1 MYLFE
6 LVVEGTCL
14 GIHVDLIHTRMCYVH
29 LYCLPTCSTTG
40 VPVPRIPP
48 RPVLP
53 YYLFNRSKL
62 PALFQRGCDAALC
75 DAALVPA
82 AIFTRTL
89 LGRPL
94 DWNRC
99 VYSSGNIKDFQC
111 LWQII
116 CFGGKGIMIPIYY
129 AVKRTL
135 FRSVILMFQHS
146 RTWWCSL
153 LQDDAVDPNR

>member
-14 GIHVDLIHTRMCYVH
+14 GIYVDTRMCYVH
-29 LYCLPTCSTTG
+29 LHCLPRPVVRSTTG
-40 VPVPRIPP
+40 THLCTTTC
-48 RPVLP
+48 VLP
-53 YYLFNRSKL
+53 YY
-62 PALFQRGCDAALC
+62 PTTLFQRGCDAALC